1 MNLLSRRSLFA
12 IAAVVDVALHA
23 RPVPVTAKAL
33 AARHNLPPRH
43 LETVLQSLVRTGIL
57 KGLRGPR
64 GGYELARERRRVSV
78 GDIVRAVQG
87 GDERDEDGIGSGPSG
102 PAHSALVQDVVAPAV
117 EAAGQVFLRELD
129 EITVEDLCKRADNG
143 AGEGHP
149 VDFTI

>member
-12 IAAVVDVALHA
+12 VAAVVDVALHA
-23 RPVPVTAKAL
+23 RPIPVTAKAL

-43 LETVLQSLVRTGIL
+43 LETVLQALVRTGIL

-78 GDIVRAVQG
+78 GDVVRAVQS
-87 GDERDEDGIGSGPSG
+87 GDEHGDEVDRGSTGPRR
-102 PAHSALVQDVVAPAV
+102 SALVESVVAPAI
-117 EAAGQVFLRELD
+117 ASAGEVFLRELD
-129 EITVEDLCKRADNG
+129 EITVEDLCKRADTG
-143 AGEGHP
+143 EAGNHP